1 MLKTCLMVTKHGRL
15 HAYHEHYVDNTAE
28 QTQAKNIFVRKKCS
42 EKFPIKTRQLPA
54 INCNSPSEEK
64 T

>member
-1 MLKTCLMVTKHGRL
+1 MITKHETL
-15 HAYHEHYVDNTAE
+15 HAYHEHYVSNMAKQITAIN
-28 QTQAKNIFVRKKCS
+28 KFVRKKCS
-42 EKFPIKTRQLPA
+42 ENFPIKTRQLPT